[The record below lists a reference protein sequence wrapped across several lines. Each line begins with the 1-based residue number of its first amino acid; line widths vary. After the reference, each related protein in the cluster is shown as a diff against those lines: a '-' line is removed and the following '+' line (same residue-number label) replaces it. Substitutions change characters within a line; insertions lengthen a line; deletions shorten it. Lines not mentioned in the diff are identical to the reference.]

1 MAYMN
6 YYTDGRCA
14 PNHRVFDFRYLKVNF
29 TKFKVISKI
38 GKALGLIEYGILL
51 YQTQLFKLLIF
62 LQSDNYFL

>member
-14 PNHRVFDFRYLKVNF
+14 PNHRFFDFRYLKGNF

-38 GKALGLIEYGILL
+38 GKALGLIEYGTLL
-51 YQTQLFKLLIF
+51 DQNEVLQNGNLLAIR
-62 LQSDNYFL
+62 